1 MRFYVTERE
10 LFEDLESAE
19 TLADYIR
26 TGINRYSFTYKGA
39 RYDAWE
45 MATSSTVRAY
55 NYKTNETE
63 ELNGNIKAKLLS
75 WDLDEDGYRVGELQI
90 VEQ

>member
-1 MRFYVTERE
+1 MRFYVAERE
-10 LFEDLESAE
+10 LFEELEGAE

-26 TGINRYSFTYKGA
+26 TGVNRYSFTYNGA

-45 MATSSTVRAY
+45 MATDSAVSAY
-55 NYKTNETE
+55 NYKTNETV
-63 ELNGNIKAKLLS
+63 ELAGNIKAELLS

-90 VEQ
+90 VEE